1 MGKVSRFKF
10 NSLKLNYLKLILLF
24 LSIGIFA
31 QTKNVNSLL
40 VFQPDENSVKFNE
53 VYTDGF
59 FFGNF
64 GVRHLANAIPVS
76 NENVKSIQ
84 ISAETEGKK
93 TLNVFELNY
102 DKNGKLI
109 QMKISESL
117 SGKAFQVNYNYKDG
131 LISEEIFKDAS
142 GTKSNKFHYAEGKMI
157 VENTKGMIDVYQLKG
172 NVFYKQSFLDGKEV
186 FKDRIEGK
194 CRITAYQ
201 NQDIDK
207 TCYSSFSPQIPF
219 WLEEYSNTENTE
231 SKTTNLIPE
240 HKWNLVSNSEN
251 DFSFLNGKTE
261 LYKLKLNK
269 NKNVESFE
277 FLGIKNEFKPAILFT
292 FKYELY

>member
-1 MGKVSRFKF
+1 
-10 NSLKLNYLKLILLF
+10 
-24 LSIGIFA
+24 
-31 QTKNVNSLL
+31 
-40 VFQPDENSVKFNE
+40 
-53 VYTDGF
+53 
-59 FFGNF
+59 
-64 GVRHLANAIPVS
+64 LANAVPVD
-76 NENVKSIQ
+76 NENVKTIK

-93 TLNVFELNY
+93 TANVFELHYN
-102 DKNGKLI
+102 KKGNLT

-117 SGKAFQVNYNYKDG
+117 SGKEFQVNYSYKDG

-157 VENTKGMIDVYQLKG
+157 VENTKGMTDVYQLKG
-172 NVFYKQSFLDGKEV
+172 NVLYKESFLDGKEV

-194 CRITAYQ
+194 CRITSYQ

-207 TCYSSFSPQIPF
+207 TCYRSFEAGVPF
-219 WLEEYSNTENTE
+219 WMEEYSNTENTE
-231 SKTTNLIPE
+231 SAKTYLTPQ
-240 HKWNLVSNSEN
+240 HKWNVVSNSEN
-251 DFSFLNGKTE
+251 QYSFLNGKTE

-277 FLGIKNEFKPAILFT
+277 FLGIKNEFKPPILFT